1 MEKKLITETEVKRI
15 SKLNETEMLKEFQS
29 WKPSQWA
36 AYLSKG
42 VTFDDDEL
50 DRYIEDEIIEK

>member
-15 SKLNETEMLKEFQS
+15 SQLNVSEMLKESNS

-42 VTFDDDEL
+42 ITFDDDEL